1 MPVRIAYF
9 ITPHGFGHA
18 TRAAAVMVALQEIDP
33 TIQFD
38 IFTQV
43 PRRIFHDS
51 LVQGFRYY
59 HLCTDIGLVQTT
71 SLHEDLAATVRRLD
85 TFFPLD
91 HALITTLAALLRS
104 ASCALVLCDI
114 APMGIVAAKAAGVPS
129 VLIENFT
136 WDWIYHG
143 YMQEESG
150 LARHIA
156 YLRTIFATADYHIQT
171 TPVCDPCSADLTS
184 LPVSRKPQ
192 HSPQQTRAH
201 LGIHML
207 AQAVLLT
214 MGGVPE
220 PYAFLSQLQHY
231 RDIAFVVLG
240 AGEGAPLNWRPSAD
254 AVAGNALERRDNVV
268 LLPHRPAFYS
278 PDLIYACDAVVSK
291 IGYSTLAEV
300 YHAGVPLGYI
310 GRPQFRE
317 TAVLASYITA
327 NMSGRAITEAA
338 FQSGAWL
345 SCLPD
350 LLRLP
355 RQPQRESRGAEQIAR
370 FVYGLVRGE
379 G

>member
-1 MPVRIAYF
+1 
-9 ITPHGFGHA
+9 
-18 TRAAAVMVALQEIDP
+18 MVALQEIDP

-71 SLHEDLAATVRRLD
+71 SLREDLSATVRRLD
-85 TFFPLD
+85 IFFPLD
-91 HALITTLAALLRS
+91 RALITTLAALLRS

-114 APMGIVAAKAAGVPS
+114 APMGIVAARAAGVPS

-136 WDWIYHG
+136 WDWIYQG
-143 YMQEESG
+143 YVQEEPR

-156 YLRTIFATADYHIQT
+156 YLQAIFATADHHIQT
-171 TPVCDPCSADLTS
+171 TPVCDPCPADLTS

-192 HSPQQTRAH
+192 HSPQQTRSH
-201 LGIHML
+201 LGIPML

-231 RDIAFVVLG
+231 RDMAFVVLG
-240 AGEGAPLNWRPSAD
+240 AAD
-254 AVAGNALERRDNVV
+254 ALERRDNVV
-268 LLPHRPAFYS
+268 LLPLRPAFYS

-317 TAVLASYITA
+317 TSVLASYITA
-327 NMSGRAITEAA
+327 NMSGLAITEAA

-379 G
+379 SGPLQR

>member
-1 MPVRIAYF
+1 
-9 ITPHGFGHA
+9 
-18 TRAAAVMVALQEIDP
+18 
-33 TIQFD
+33 
-38 IFTQV
+38 
-43 PRRIFHDS
+43 
-51 LVQGFRYY
+51 
-59 HLCTDIGLVQTT
+59 
-71 SLHEDLAATVRRLD
+71 
-85 TFFPLD
+85 
-91 HALITTLAALLRS
+91 
-104 ASCALVLCDI
+104 
-114 APMGIVAAKAAGVPS
+114 
-129 VLIENFT
+129 
-136 WDWIYHG
+136 
-143 YMQEESG
+143 
-150 LARHIA
+150 
-156 YLRTIFATADYHIQT
+156 
-171 TPVCDPCSADLTS
+171 
-184 LPVSRKPQ
+184 
-192 HSPQQTRAH
+192 
-201 LGIHML
+201 ML

-254 AVAGNALERRDNVV
+254 AVAGIALERRDNVV
-268 LLPHRPAFYS
+268 LLPLRPAFYS

-345 SCLPD
+345 SCLRD

-370 FVYGLVRGE
+370 FVYGLVRG
-379 G
+379 